1 MATKFQEYDVF
12 NLIDEEQGSETNA
25 LVSAL
30 AGVASGLIKV
40 PEGVISLGA
49 ELIDLGFDTDSSE
62 SRKSI

>member
-49 ELIDLGFDTDSSE
+49 ELIDLGLNP
-62 SRKSI
+62 IVPGIPI